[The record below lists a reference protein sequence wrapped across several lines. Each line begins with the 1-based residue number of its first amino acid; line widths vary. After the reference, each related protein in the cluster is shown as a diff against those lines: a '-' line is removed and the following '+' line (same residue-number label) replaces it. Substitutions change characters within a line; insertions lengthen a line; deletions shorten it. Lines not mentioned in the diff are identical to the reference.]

1 MQKEDVQ
8 LEAPVA
14 RHPDVVPAKEDRT
27 YVGFVFSA
35 LVVAIAGGFVLATL
49 LPLME
54 TGTIPGAERV
64 PRLIQAHGWAQLQGW
79 AGLFVAGMSI
89 RLIPRFAGRRPI
101 SPRVTL
107 PILLLLLGSVIVRT
121 IAQPFIDGAVGKVV
135 LVVAGIVAAAGIA
148 SVAGVIL
155 VSLFRGRKRGD
166 AWEIFAWA
174 GGVWWLVWSVYTLIA
189 AFRASDSQLLT
200 PVALDGALTWIVM
213 LGAIGNF
220 IWAVQCRSVPVF
232 FGRKAPKRSIMLAPF
247 TALNGGVFL
256 IALSQAP
263 WPDAMTQRLFAIG
276 LLLVGLAML
285 VLAPLAGSVWG
296 KATRLRP
303 RSREA
308 ARYVLAAN
316 RWALVAAVLLIY
328 AGARSGWTGEFE
340 SFAAHDAARHAF
352 GVGLITMLIPGMA
365 QLVAPMFALSR
376 AEAKPPD
383 LMERAPFW
391 LLIAAATLRV
401 GAGLAFGHGGDARL
415 HTIALAGALAWLA
428 LLIFAIS
435 VFLAVR
441 AEPRMKQILAESA
454 AAAAA
459 AKSKKT

>member
-1 MQKEDVQ
+1 MQRDDVQ

-27 YVGFVFSA
+27 YVGFVGSA
-35 LVVAIAGGFVLATL
+35 LAVAIAGGFVLATL
-49 LPLME
+49 LPLIE
-54 TGTIPGAERV
+54 TGTLPGVERV

-79 AGLFVAGMSI
+79 AGLFIAGMAI

-101 SPRVTL
+101 SARITL
-107 PILLLLLGSVIVRT
+107 PILLMLLGSVIVRT
-121 IAQPFIDGAVGKVV
+121 VSQPFIDGAAGKALLV
-135 LVVAGIVAAAGIA
+135 LAGIAAAAGIA
-148 SVAGVIL
+148 SVAGVVL

-174 GGVWWLVWSVYTLIA
+174 GGSWWLVWSIYTLVA
-189 AFRASDSQLLT
+189 AFRASEHNLIT
-200 PVALDGALTWIVM
+200 PAPLDDALTWIVM

-232 FGRKAPKRSIMLAPF
+232 FGRKAPRRSRMLAPF
-247 TALNGGVFL
+247 AALNGGVLL
-256 IALSQAP
+256 IAVSQAA
-263 WPDAMTQRLFAIG
+263 WPDEVTQRLFAAG

-285 VLAPLAGSVWG
+285 VLAPQAGSIWG

-303 RSREA
+303 RSRAA

-316 RWALVAAVLLIY
+316 WWAIVAAILLIY

-340 SFAAHDAARHAF
+340 SFAARDAARHAF

-415 HTIALAGALAWLA
+415 HTVALAGALAWLA
-428 LLIFAIS
+428 LVIFAIS

-459 AKSKKT
+459 AKSKKA